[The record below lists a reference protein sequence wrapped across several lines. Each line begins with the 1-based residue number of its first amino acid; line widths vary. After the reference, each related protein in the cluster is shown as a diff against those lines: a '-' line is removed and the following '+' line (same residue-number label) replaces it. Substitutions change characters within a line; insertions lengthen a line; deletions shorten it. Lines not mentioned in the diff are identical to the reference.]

1 MIAWEY
7 GMFDLR
13 HGLSNRFDF
22 QPLLARLLGNPE
34 LFAIYSRPYMTR
46 LILWC
51 NAIV

>member
-7 GMFDLR
+7 GMFDLQ

-22 QPLLARLLGNPE
+22 QR
-34 LFAIYSRPYMTR
+34 FWAILNYLQFIVVRMTR